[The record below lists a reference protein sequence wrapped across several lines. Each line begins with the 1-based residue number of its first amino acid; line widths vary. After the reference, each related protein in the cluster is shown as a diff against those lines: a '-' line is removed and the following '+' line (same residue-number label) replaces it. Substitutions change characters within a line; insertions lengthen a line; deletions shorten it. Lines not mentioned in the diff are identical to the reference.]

1 LDKYSPNT
9 EHGQAIDRAFLLE
22 KLEMRNCVL
31 LESARQD
38 SSNKSNILFYGPITI
53 LTAQSLDQIPSVF
66 EQIEKQLARGYYV
79 AGYFAY
85 ECGYHFEDVIS
96 NVEMD
101 PTHPL
106 LWLGVYSQPVHVPS
120 EILSSIGSDH
130 EAPVR
135 NPQLK
140 ISQEAYT
147 HTIQAVKRYIENGDT
162 YQVNFTD
169 HFEFETDSPAP
180 DLYFSLRGRQHVP
193 YSALIRTGDRDIL
206 SFSPELFFRRT
217 GNVIET
223 KPMKGTGRR
232 GRTTAEDDELSRSLH
247 DDEKNRSENL
257 MIVDLLRNDIGRIC
271 TPGSVQVSDMFAVER
286 YETVL
291 QMTSTV
297 TGTLQEKL
305 PYYDI
310 FKSLFPCGSVTGAP
324 KIRTMQIIHELERHR
339 RDVYCGAIGYFS
351 PNDEAVFNV
360 GIRTISL
367 QKNKGTMGVGS
378 GIVFDSSP
386 EKEFEECTLKANF
399 LLHISPDFQL
409 LETIKWNGSY
419 FLLDEHLKR
428 MQDSAGY
435 FMIPFDRDQVIETLR
450 EAANRFDPKKEY
462 RVRLLVSRKGIP
474 SVEKSELT
482 PGFPSSA
489 IKLSDER
496 TDSTDVWYFHKTTH
510 RPLYTKY
517 FEAVQKEGIA
527 DYIFRN
533 ERDEITEGTYTN
545 IFIKKEGKLYTPPLS
560 SGILNGI
567 FRSFI
572 LASDNSA
579 SEKPLFLEDLRN
591 ADEIVICNSL
601 RGMQK
606 VTFLRS

>member
-1 LDKYSPNT
+1 
-9 EHGQAIDRAFLLE
+9 
-22 KLEMRNCVL
+22 
-31 LESARQD
+31 
-38 SSNKSNILFYGPITI
+38 
-53 LTAQSLDQIPSVF
+53 
-66 EQIEKQLARGYYV
+66 
-79 AGYFAY
+79 
-85 ECGYHFEDVIS
+85 
-96 NVEMD
+96 
-101 PTHPL
+101 
-106 LWLGVYSQPVHVPS
+106 
-120 EILSSIGSDH
+120 
-130 EAPVR
+130 
-135 NPQLK
+135 
-140 ISQEAYT
+140 
-147 HTIQAVKRYIENGDT
+147 
-162 YQVNFTD
+162 
-169 HFEFETDSPAP
+169 
-180 DLYFSLRGRQHVP
+180 
-193 YSALIRTGDRDIL
+193 
-206 SFSPELFFRRT
+206 
-217 GNVIET
+217 
-223 KPMKGTGRR
+223 
-232 GRTTAEDDELSRSLH
+232 
-247 DDEKNRSENL
+247 
-257 MIVDLLRNDIGRIC
+257 
-271 TPGSVQVSDMFAVER
+271 
-286 YETVL
+286 
-291 QMTSTV
+291 
-297 TGTLQEKL
+297 
-305 PYYDI
+305 
-310 FKSLFPCGSVTGAP
+310 
-324 KIRTMQIIHELERHR
+324 
-339 RDVYCGAIGYFS
+339 
-351 PNDEAVFNV
+351 
-360 GIRTISL
+360 RTISL